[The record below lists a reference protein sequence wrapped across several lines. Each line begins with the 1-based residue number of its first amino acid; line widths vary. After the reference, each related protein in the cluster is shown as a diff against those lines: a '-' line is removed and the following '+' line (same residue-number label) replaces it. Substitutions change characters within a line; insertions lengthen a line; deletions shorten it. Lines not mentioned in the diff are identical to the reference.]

1 MKKTAWN
8 EEWTLIKQD
17 KTRRKVTLP
26 HDAMIEEERSPE
38 SPSGSAG
45 AFFPG
50 GFYTYEKHFSA
61 KPGEHLEFY
70 FEGVYRNARVFING
84 KEAGGAAYGYI
95 PFSVCADDFA
105 EEGDNLLTVTVDNT
119 QCPNSRWY
127 TGSGIYRPVWMY
139 RGSQSHI
146 LRNGIKVTTLSCEPA
161 EVRVE
166 VLAKGGAVKVELMDG
181 ERVLASGEP
190 GIFVLEDVQLWDE
203 NTPKLYTCRATLQK
217 DGETLD
223 QAETTFGI
231 RTVTWDAKG
240 LYVNGRSVLLK
251 GGCVH
256 HDNGILGARSFR
268 EAEWRRVRILKEAG
282 FNAIRSSHN
291 PASQEMLAACDFY
304 GMYVI
309 DEAWDMW
316 YGHKSKFDYA
326 GDFPEHYREDLQ
338 AMVEQDFNHPSVIMY
353 SIGNEVSEPA
363 FEKGVEL
370 AKELVSCLHEL
381 DAGRAVSGGMNLMII
396 SQSAQGNAIYKED
409 GGLNENAGIPGS
421 GGEEPGGGQKQQM
434 PPAMDSTAFNM
445 MAARVGAG
453 MNYAAN
459 MPGVDE
465 IVSPVLDALDIA
477 GYNYASGRYPLE
489 GELHPDR
496 LIFGSETFPGDIAKN
511 WEMVKK
517 YPYLIGD
524 FMWTAWDYLGETGI
538 GAWSYT
544 ADGFG
549 FDKPYPWLLADTGAF
564 DILGN
569 PNGELFLAQA
579 VWEMLDAPKIAVQPV
594 NHPGVCP
601 AKAVWRSTNGIPS
614 WAWSGCAGNDAVVEV
629 YASHGACAELV
640 LNGRSLGKARLE
652 GCKAVF
658 EVKYEPG
665 ILSAVIYDGEGSMV
679 SQSSLSS
686 AKKAAVRPVIDR
698 ESAVPGEV
706 LFIPVEVIDEDGTIE
721 RNADESVNIQVM
733 GGELLAFGSAD
744 PRTEG
749 SFLLGTYGTYYGQA
763 MAVVRAGEAG
773 ATLKLEVT
781 GDKSGKST
789 AAIKIE

>member
-1 MKKTAWN
+1 
-8 EEWTLIKQD
+8 
-17 KTRRKVTLP
+17 
-26 HDAMIEEERSPE
+26 
-38 SPSGSAG
+38 
-45 AFFPG
+45 
-50 GFYTYEKHFSA
+50 
-61 KPGEHLEFY
+61 
-70 FEGVYRNARVFING
+70 
-84 KEAGGAAYGYI
+84 
-95 PFSVCADDFA
+95 
-105 EEGDNLLTVTVDNT
+105 
-119 QCPNSRWY
+119 
-127 TGSGIYRPVWMY
+127 
-139 RGSQSHI
+139 
-146 LRNGIKVTTLSCEPA
+146 
-161 EVRVE
+161 
-166 VLAKGGAVKVELMDG
+166 
-181 ERVLASGEP
+181 
-190 GIFVLEDVQLWDE
+190 
-203 NTPKLYTCRATLQK
+203 
-217 DGETLD
+217 
-223 QAETTFGI
+223 
-231 RTVTWDAKG
+231 
-240 LYVNGRSVLLK
+240 
-251 GGCVH
+251 
-256 HDNGILGARSFR
+256 
-268 EAEWRRVRILKEAG
+268 
-282 FNAIRSSHN
+282 
-291 PASQEMLAACDFY
+291 
-304 GMYVI
+304 
-309 DEAWDMW
+309 
-316 YGHKSKFDYA
+316 
-326 GDFPEHYREDLQ
+326 
-338 AMVEQDFNHPSVIMY
+338 
-353 SIGNEVSEPA
+353 
-363 FEKGVEL
+363 
-370 AKELVSCLHEL
+370 
-381 DAGRAVSGGMNLMII
+381 
-396 SQSAQGNAIYKED
+396 
-409 GGLNENAGIPGS
+409 
-421 GGEEPGGGQKQQM
+421 
-434 PPAMDSTAFNM
+434 
-445 MAARVGAG
+445 
-453 MNYAAN
+453 
-459 MPGVDE
+459 
-465 IVSPVLDALDIA
+465 

-640 LNGRSLGKARLE
+640 LNGRSLGKARLQ
-652 GCKAVF
+652 GSKAVF